1 MSKRRNRSVGLICA
15 ASAAVVAI
23 GFVFALFHGYFD
35 HGQFEVKE
43 TNRSPSGRVAMV
55 AERSDNDALGGLDY
69 FVLIG
74 DHVFSPTE
82 LRFAYYSDKVIFAA
96 ENECLSVHWIN
107 ARNLTVTCRGGSLDS
122 ALINVP
128 RHRLSGDV
136 AITYVNIPETN
147 SAGGQ

>member
-1 MSKRRNRSVGLICA
+1 
-15 ASAAVVAI
+15 
-23 GFVFALFHGYFD
+23 
-35 HGQFEVKE
+35 
-43 TNRSPSGRVAMV
+43 MV
-55 AERSDNDALGGLDY
+55 AERFDNDALGGLDY

-147 SAGGQ
+147 SAGAQ